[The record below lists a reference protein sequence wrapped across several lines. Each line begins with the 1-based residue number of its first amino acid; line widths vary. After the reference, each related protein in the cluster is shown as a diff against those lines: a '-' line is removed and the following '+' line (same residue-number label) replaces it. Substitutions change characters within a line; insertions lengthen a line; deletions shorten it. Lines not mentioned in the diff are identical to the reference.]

1 LVFFIELHHKENRLR
16 PSKLK
21 ESMQLSYPTSDP
33 LVHQALQADGKPAT
47 ENLWHP
53 SKDGFVS
60 CLLVEDDGKFAMPR
74 FSNAV

>member
-1 LVFFIELHHKENRLR
+1 LDFFIELYHKGNRLR

-21 ESMQLSYPTSDP
+21 QSLQLCYPKLHP
-33 LVHQALQADGKPAT
+33 LAHQAHQADEKPVT
-47 ENLWHP
+47 ENPWCP
-53 SKDGFVS
+53 GKDGFVS